1 MRILVIFLMGIA
13 AALCSNNNS
22 NQVANDTEQAPTTA
36 TVAAMDTSDLSKAV
50 VAGGCFWCVEGVYES
65 VIGVE
70 EAVSGYAGGTTEN
83 PTYKMVGSGKTD
95 HAEAVL
101 IYYDST
107 KVDFPTLL
115 NVFAASTDITQVNGQ
130 GPDRG
135 RAYRSILFYN
145 NEEEK
150 EIINN
155 KIEAWDNSGEYDKP
169 IAIEVQALGTFWPA
183 EDYHQDFVEHV
194 PYNRGYVENVSI
206 PRIKAFQRAYPELVK
221 PEKNL
226 LK

>member
-1 MRILVIFLMGIA
+1 MRILVILLMGIA

-22 NQVANDTEQAPTTA
+22 NQVANDTEQTPTT
-36 TVAAMDTSDLSKAV
+36 TSVAAMDTSDLSKAV

-70 EAVSGYAGGTTEN
+70 EAVSGYAGGDVEN
-83 PTYKMVGSGKTD
+83 PTYSQVGSGKTD

-107 KVDFPTLL
+107 KVDFPTLMK
-115 NVFAASTDITQVNGQ
+115 VFAASTDITQVNGQ

-135 RAYRSILFYN
+135 RAYRSILFYSN
-145 NEEEK
+145 AAEK

-155 KIEAWDNSGEYDKP
+155 KIKEWSNSGKYDKP
-169 IAIEVQALGTFWPA
+169 IAIEVQEIDTFWPA
-183 EDYHQDFVEHV
+183 EDYHQDFVVHV

-206 PRIKAFQRAYPELVK
+206 PRIKQFQRAHPELVK

>member
-1 MRILVIFLMGIA
+1 MRILLFLLVAITA
-13 AALCSNNNS
+13 ATCANNS
-22 NQVANDTEQAPTTA
+22 DQNAAEQSLKAA
-36 TVAAMDTSDLSKAV
+36 TVAAIDTNDLSKAV

-65 VIGVE
+65 LIGVE

-83 PTYKMVGSGKTD
+83 PTYKMVGSGKTN

-115 NVFAASTDITQVNGQ
+115 KVFAASTDITQVNGQ
-130 GPDRG
+130 GPDNG
-135 RAYRSILFYN
+135 RAYRSILFYS
-145 NEEEK
+145 NEQEK
-150 EIINN
+150 NIIDNMI
-155 KIEAWDNSGEYDKP
+155 KTWSNSGKYDKP
-169 IAIEVQALGTFWPA
+169 ISIEVQEIDTFWPA

-206 PRIKAFQRAYPELVK
+206 PRIKAFQRAFPKLVK